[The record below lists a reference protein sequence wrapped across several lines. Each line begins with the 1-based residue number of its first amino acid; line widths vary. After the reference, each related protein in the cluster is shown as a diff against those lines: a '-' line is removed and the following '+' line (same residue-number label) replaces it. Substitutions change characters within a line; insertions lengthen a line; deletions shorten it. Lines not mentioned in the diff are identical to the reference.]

1 MKICE
6 FIVSTVLFLLALP
19 FILAVVLLLVLRMI
33 SGKIIGMFALMLFT
47 IIYSLV
53 GFKDLLFKT
62 NNIEKLNELVKT
74 FNEKH
79 N

>member
-33 SGKIIGMFALMLFT
+33 FGKIIGMFALMLFT

-53 GFKDLLFKT
+53 GFKVLLFKT
-62 NNIEKLNELVKT
+62 NNIERLNELVKA
-74 FNEKH
+74 FNKLH

>member
-19 FILAVVLLLVLRMI
+19 FILAVVLLLVLREI
-33 SGKIIGMFALMLFT
+33 SDKIFRMFALIFIT

-53 GFKDLLFKT
+53 GFKDLLLKT
-62 NNIEKLNELVKT
+62 NDIERLKELVKT
-74 FNEKH
+74 FNKKY